1 MRTLLLFALLGFAS
15 APSQALES
23 EDPVAICA
31 IDLAPRACC
40 KICRKGKACGDSCIP
55 RDKKCHKPAGCACD
69 E

>member
-31 IDLAPRACC
+31 IDLAPRACG
-40 KICRKGKACGDSCIP
+40 KTCRKGKACGDSWIA
-55 RDKKCHKPAGCACD
+55 RDKKCHRPQGSLCD